1 MNISEWM
8 NSVNGKTIDVDE
20 AYGGQCW
27 DLWSSYA
34 QYVYGIPAA
43 DTNTVDGYAASVYT
57 TRYDRSRALQDTFS
71 REGAD
76 HTPVYGDVAFW
87 NGAGMNHVAIV
98 IQDNGNGTLNT
109 MSQNPNKAGYV
120 TISKNGIIG
129 YFHPRSASAP
139 APAPAPANN
148 NVTIVPRTYKV
159 NVDVLNVRSA
169 PSVNAEVVAQYHYGQ
184 TVNLSEGGVI
194 ADGYIWAHYTG
205 GSGATRYVALAPA
218 DKSAWYLVFA

>member
-8 NSVNGKTIDVDE
+8 NSVNGQVVDMDG

-34 QYVYGIPAA
+34 RNVYGIPAT

-57 TRYDRSRALQDTFS
+57 ARYDRSRALQDTFS

-76 HTPVYGDVAFW
+76 HAPVYGDVAFW

-98 IQDNGNGTLNT
+98 LRDNGNGTLET
-109 MSQNPNKAGYV
+109 MSQNPNKAGYT
-120 TISKNGIIG
+120 TISKAGIIG
-129 YFHPRSASAP
+129 YFHPRTAS

-148 NVTIVPRTYKV
+148 NVTIIPRTYKV

-169 PSVNAEVVAQYHYGQ
+169 PSTSAQVVAQYHYGQ
-184 TVNLSEGGVI
+184 TVNLSEGGEI
-194 ADGYIWAHYTG
+194 ADGYIWAHYIG

-218 DKSAWYLVFA
+218 DKSMWYLVFA

>member
-1 MNISEWM
+1 MNIQEWM
-8 NSVNGKTIDVDE
+8 NSVNGQVVDMDG

-34 QYVYGIPAA
+34 RNVYGIPAA

-57 TRYDRSRALQDTFS
+57 DRYSRSQVLQNTFS
-71 REGAD
+71 REGANY
-76 HTPVYGDVAFW
+76 TPSYGDVAFW

-98 IQDNGNGTLNT
+98 VRDNGNSTLST

-120 TISKNGIIG
+120 TIGKAGIIG
-129 YFHPRSASAP
+129 YFHPRTASAP
-139 APAPAPANN
+139 APAPNNN
-148 NVTIVPRTYKV
+148 NVTITARTYKV
-159 NVDVLNVRSA
+159 NVDTLNVRSA
-169 PSVNAEVVAQYHYGQ
+169 PSTSAQVVAQYHYGQ
-184 TVNLSEGGVI
+184 TVNLSEGGTV
-194 ADGYIWAHYTG
+194 ADGYIWAHYVG

>member
-1 MNISEWM
+1 MNVQDWM
-8 NSVNGKTIDVDE
+8 NSVNGKTIDIDL

-34 QYVYGIPAA
+34 QYVYGIPVA

-57 TRYDRSRALQDTFS
+57 ARYDSSRALQNAFAKES
-71 REGAD
+71 AD
-76 HTPVYGDVAFW
+76 YTPTYGDVAFW

-98 IQDNGNGTLNT
+98 VRDNGNGTLST

-120 TISKNGIIG
+120 TLSKAGIIG
-129 YFHPRSASAP
+129 YFHPRTANTTTPAS
-139 APAPAPANN
+139 N
-148 NVTIVPRTYKV
+148 NVTIIARTYKV

-169 PSVNAEVVAQYHYGQ
+169 PSTSAQVVAQYHYGQ
-184 TVNLSEGGVI
+184 TVVLQDGGII

-205 GSGATRYVALAPA
+205 GSGATRYIALAPA
-218 DKSAWYLVFA
+218 DRSTWYLVFA

>member
-1 MNISEWM
+1 MDVQTWLN
-8 NSVNGKTIDVDE
+8 NVNGQTIDMDG

-34 QYVYGIPAA
+34 RNVYGIPAA

-57 TRYDRSRALQDTFS
+57 DRYNRSRALQNIFT
-71 REGAD
+71 RETGNY
-76 HTPVYGDVAFW
+76 TPVYGDVAFW
-87 NGAGMNHVAIV
+87 DGNGMNHVAIV
-98 IQDNGNGTLNT
+98 VRDNGNGTLNT

-129 YFHPRSASAP
+129 YFHPRTASTAT
-139 APAPAPANN
+139 PANN
-148 NVTIVPRTYKV
+148 NVTIIPRTYKV
-159 NVDVLNVRSA
+159 NVDVLNVRSE
-169 PSVNAEVVAQYHYGQ
+169 PSTSAQVVAQYHYGQ
-184 TVNLSEGGVI
+184 TVNLAEGGVI

-218 DKSAWYLVFA
+218 DKSMWYLVFA

>member
-1 MNISEWM
+1 MNIQEWM
-8 NSVNGKTIDVDE
+8 NSVNGHVVDMDG

-34 QYVYGIPAA
+34 RNVYGIPAA

-57 TRYDRSRALQDTFS
+57 ARFYNSRALQDVFTKE
-71 REGAD
+71 RAD
-76 HTPVYGDVAFW
+76 YTPVYGDVAFW
-87 NGAGMNHVAIV
+87 NGNGMNHVAIV
-98 IQDNGNGTLNT
+98 VRDNNNGTLDT

-129 YFHPRSASAP
+129 YFHPRAANTPTPS
-139 APAPAPANN
+139 PANN
-148 NVTIVPRTYKV
+148 NVTIIPRTYKV

-194 ADGYIWAHYTG
+194 ADGYIWAHYVG

>member
-1 MNISEWM
+1 MNIREWM
-8 NSVNGKTIDVDE
+8 NSVNGQVVDVDG

-34 QYVYGIPAA
+34 RNVYGIPAA

-57 TRYDRSRALQDTFS
+57 DRYNRSQVLQNTFS
-71 REGAD
+71 REGANY
-76 HTPVYGDVAFW
+76 TPSYGDVAFW

-98 IQDNGNGTLNT
+98 VRDNGNGTLST

-120 TISKNGIIG
+120 TIGKAGIIG
-129 YFHPRSASAP
+129 YFHPRTASAP
-139 APAPAPANN
+139 APAPNNN
-148 NVTIVPRTYKV
+148 NVTITARTYKV
-159 NVDVLNVRSA
+159 NVDTLNVRSA
-169 PSVNAEVVAQYHYGQ
+169 PSTSAQVVAQYHYGQ
-184 TVNLSEGGVI
+184 TVNLSEGGII
-194 ADGYIWAHYTG
+194 ADGYIWAHYVG

>member
-1 MNISEWM
+1 MNIQEWM
-8 NSVNGKTIDVDE
+8 NNVNGKIIDMDG

-34 QYVYGIPAA
+34 RNVYGIPAA

-57 TRYDRSRALQDTFS
+57 TRYDRSSDLQSTFS
-71 REGAD
+71 REAGNY
-76 HTPVYGDVAFW
+76 TPVYGDVAFW
-87 NGAGMNHVAIV
+87 NGNGMNHVAIV
-98 IQDNGNGTLNT
+98 VQDNGNGTINT
-109 MSQNPNKAGYV
+109 ISQNPGKAGYV
-120 TISKNGIIG
+120 TISKAGIIG
-129 YFHPRSASAP
+129 YFHPRTANTLASKP
-139 APAPAPANN
+139 SNNN

-169 PSVNAEVVAQYHYGQ
+169 PSTSAQVVAQYHYGQ
-184 TVNLSEGGVI
+184 TVNLSDGGTV
-194 ADGYIWAHYTG
+194 ADGYIWAHYIG

>member
-1 MNISEWM
+1 MNVQEWM
-8 NSVNGKTIDVDE
+8 NTVNGNVVDMDG

-34 QYVYGIPAA
+34 RSVCGVPAA

-57 TRYDRSRALQDTFS
+57 ARYDRSQALQDAFS
-71 REGAD
+71 RESANY
-76 HTPVYGDVAFW
+76 TPSYGDVAFW
-87 NGAGMNHVAIV
+87 NGNGMNHVAIV
-98 IQDNGNGTLNT
+98 VRDNGNGTLNT

-120 TISKNGIIG
+120 TLSKAGIIG

-139 APAPAPANN
+139 APVNN
-148 NVTIVPRTYKV
+148 NATIIARTYKV
-159 NVDVLNVRSA
+159 NVDTLNVRSA
-169 PSVNAEVVAQYHYGQ
+169 PSTSAQVVAQYHYGQ

-205 GSGATRYVALAPA
+205 GSGATRYIALAPV
-218 DKSAWYLVFA
+218 DKSVWYLVFA